1 MYHLSPFNK
10 QWLIDVS
17 FIVPGVVHSYEDVEL
32 GSLIADEPETWSET
46 VDKKTLKKMNPK
58 DIKRQD
64 TIWGNTPFFITWKPL
79 IYIRH

>member
-1 MYHLSPFNK
+1 M
-10 QWLIDVS
+10 
-17 FIVPGVVHSYEDVEL
+17 PGVVHSYEDVEL

-64 TIWGNTPFFITWKPL
+64 TIWGNTPSFITLKSL